1 MELLESSIGHLL
13 VVSPANAGIQSGA
26 GLGPG
31 FRRGDY
37 STFTPRQNAM

>member
-13 VVSPANAGIQSGA
+13 VVIPENAGIQSGA